1 MDKVYLR
8 DLVWAL
14 KAELIKFRFWVVGLF
29 VAVSFAV
36 LLIGATLPK
45 TYSTSAMLVVDV
57 TNIIE
62 PLMKGQAE
70 VTKIDR
76 SEQAR
81 EVIYTRGIM
90 EAVGKE
96 LKLITKETTPEQQDK
111 IIKSIRA
118 GLEVKPEKNNYFRLG
133 YSASD
138 PDVSFETL
146 NAFVNVFIRDTQR
159 RKNEESQGAYNF
171 IDAQV
176 QTYKHQ
182 LELAESKI
190 KDFNSKNIDGS
201 SESVGARINQL
212 RSEIEALKITIEESQ
227 ARVNT
232 LQQQLGS
239 EGQYQQAKGQVDEI
253 KLRRQN
259 LTEQLERLLSTYQ
272 EGYPDI
278 VNIRSQIAE
287 LDAIIEQRKA
297 SGEVFGGSE
306 KSLNPLYE
314 ELRKQLSVAE
324 VDLRAQRRRMESLV
338 NLQGQERGRAERV
351 ASNQAEFSELTRDYQ
366 VTQKVYN
373 DLLARKENARISMTL
388 DQEGQGIS
396 YRIQEPAVFPLKPTG
411 LPFLVF
417 VIVGP
422 LLGMLLPILLVVAY
436 VLLDPHLRSARALQ
450 KQLPPEIEMLGVI
463 PHYNSPLGERLLK
476 KDMISIFAIAGI
488 GMILYVIF
496 AVYWQIMHG

>member
-8 DLVWAL
+8 DLLWAI
-14 KAELIKFRFWVVGLF
+14 KAELIKFRFWVVTLF
-29 VAVSFAV
+29 VVVSFLV
-36 LLIGATLPK
+36 LAIGAFKPK
-45 TYSTSAMLVVDV
+45 TYATSAMLVVDV

-70 VTKIDR
+70 VTKVDR

-96 LKLITKETTPEQQDK
+96 LKLITKDTSPEDQDR
-111 IIKSIRA
+111 IIKTIRS
-118 GLEVKPEKNNYFRLG
+118 GLEVKPEKSNYFRIA
-133 YSASD
+133 YNAND

-159 RKNEESQGAYNF
+159 RKNEESQGAYKF

-182 LELAESKI
+182 LETAEEKL
-190 KDFNSKNIDGS
+190 KEFNSKNVDGNS
-201 SESVGARINQL
+201 DSVNARINQL
-212 RSEIEALKITIEESQ
+212 RSDIESLKITIEESQ

-253 KLRRQN
+253 KLRRQS

-278 VNIRSQIAE
+278 VNIRAQIAE
-287 LDAIIEQRKA
+287 LDAIIEKRKS
-297 SGEVFGGSE
+297 SGEVYGGSE

-314 ELRKQLSVAE
+314 ELRKQLSVAD
-324 VDLRAQRRRMESLV
+324 VDLKAQRRRMESLLG
-338 NLQGQERGRAERV
+338 LQALERSRAERV
-351 ASNQAEFSELTRDYQ
+351 AANQAEYSELTRDYQ

-373 DLLARKENARISMTL
+373 DLVARKENARISMTL

-396 YRIQEPAVFPLKPTG
+396 YRIQEPAVFPLKP
-411 LPFLVF
+411 
-417 VIVGP
+417 VGIGFIIFAI
-422 LLGMLLPILLVVAY
+422 LGPILGVLVPVLLVIAY
-436 VLLDPHLRSARALQ
+436 VILDPHLRSARALQ

-463 PHYNSPLGERLLK
+463 PHYNSPIGERLLK
-476 KDMISIFAIAGI
+476 RDMISIFAIAGV
-488 GMILYVIF
+488 GMILYVTL
-496 AVYWQIMHG
+496 AVYWQVLHG

>member
-14 KAELIKFRFWVVGLF
+14 KAELIKFRFWAVSLF
-29 VAVSFAV
+29 VVISFLV
-36 LLIGATLPK
+36 LLIGVVLPK
-45 TYSTSAMLVVDV
+45 NYATNALLVVDV

-76 SEQAR
+76 SEQAK
-81 EVIYTRGIM
+81 EVIYTRAIM
-90 EAVGKE
+90 EAVAKE

-111 IIKSIRA
+111 IIKNIRA
-118 GLEVKPEKNNYFRLG
+118 GLEVKPEKNNYFRLA
-133 YSASD
+133 YNASD

-182 LELAESKI
+182 LELAEGKI
-190 KDFNSKNIDGS
+190 KEFNARNVDGS
-201 SESVGARINQL
+201 GDSVGARINQL
-212 RSEIEALKITIEESQ
+212 RSDIEGLKISIEESQ

-253 KLRRQN
+253 KLRRQS

-278 VNIRSQIAE
+278 VNIRAQIAE
-287 LDAIIEQRKA
+287 LDAVIEKRKA
-297 SGEVFGGSE
+297 SGEVFGGAE
-306 KSLNPLYE
+306 KSVNPLYE

-324 VDLRAQRRRMESLV
+324 VELKAQRRRMESLI
-338 NLQGQERGRAERV
+338 NLQGQERERAERV

-396 YRIQEPAVFPLKPTG
+396 YRIQEPAVFPLRPTG
-411 LPFLVF
+411 LGFMVY
-417 VIVGP
+417 VILGP
-422 LLGMLLPILLVVAY
+422 ILGILFPILLVVAY

-463 PHYNSPLGERLLK
+463 PHYNSPLGERLLR
-476 KDMISIFAIAGI
+476 KDVISIFAIASL
-488 GMILYVIF
+488 GMILYVIL
-496 AVYWQIMHG
+496 ATYWQVVHG

>member
-8 DLVWAL
+8 DMVWAL
-14 KAELIKFRFWVVGLF
+14 KAELIRFRFWVIGGF
-29 VAVSFAV
+29 VTISFLV
-36 LLIGATLPK
+36 LLAGALLPK
-45 TYSTSAMLVVDV
+45 NYSTSAMLVADV

-96 LKLITKETTPEQQDK
+96 LKLIDKNTTPEQLEK
-111 IIKSIRA
+111 IVKNIRA
-118 GLEVKPEKNNYFRLG
+118 GLEVKPDKNNYFHLVYNAG
-133 YSASD
+133 D

-190 KDFNSKNIDGS
+190 KDFNAKNIDGS
-201 SESVGARINQL
+201 SESVSTHINQL
-212 RSEIEALKITIEESQ
+212 RTDIETLKIQIEESQ

-232 LQQQLGS
+232 LQQQLGN
-239 EGQYQQAKGQVDEI
+239 EGQYQHVKGQVDEL
-253 KLRRQN
+253 KLRRQT
-259 LTEQLERLLSTYQ
+259 LTDQLEHLLSTYQ

-278 VNIRSQIAE
+278 VNIRAQIKE
-287 LDAIIEQRKA
+287 LDTLIDQKQS
-297 SGEVFGGSE
+297 SGEVYGSSE
-306 KSLNPLYE
+306 KTLNPLYE
-314 ELRKQLSVAE
+314 ELRKQLSVAD
-324 VDLRAQRRRMESLV
+324 VDLRAQKRRMESLV
-338 NLQGQERGRAERV
+338 QLQAQEGARAERV

-366 VTQKVYN
+366 VTKKVYE
-373 DLLARKENARISMTL
+373 DLLARKENARLSMTL
-388 DQEGQGIS
+388 DQEGQGVT
-396 YRIQEPAVFPLKPTG
+396 YRIQEPAVFPLRPSG
-411 LPFLVF
+411 LRFITFAIAAPF
-417 VIVGP
+417 IGII
-422 LLGMLLPILLVVAY
+422 LPILLLIAY
-436 VLLDPHLRSARALQ
+436 VMFDPHLRSARALQ
-450 KQLPPEIEMLGVI
+450 KQLPQEIEMLGVI
-463 PHYNSPLGERLLK
+463 PHYNSPLGERLLR
-476 KDMISIFAIAGI
+476 KDMVSILGIAVI
-488 GMILYVIF
+488 GMILYVLV
-496 AVYWQIMHG
+496 ATYWQVVKG